1 MHLGMTSSSAS
12 LFAPTRRRTPGFY
25 ITRCLKGF
33 CQNVR
38 HPEEPLGD
46 LHENVFLKA
55 YPPTARII
63 TLKEPLLPGAMTS
76 DAACQ
81 SSVHMAM

>member
-1 MHLGMTSSSAS
+1 MHLRMTSSSAS
-12 LFAPTRRRTPGFY
+12 LFAPTRRRTSRFY
-25 ITRCLKGF
+25 ITCCLKDF
-33 CQNVR
+33 CQVVR

-46 LHENVFLKA
+46 LHEHVFLKA
-55 YPPTARII
+55 YPPPSRII
-63 TLKEPLLPGAMTS
+63 TLREPLLPGAMTS